1 MAQRIDWAEFIQKI
15 YEAYDKKVN
24 DMLYGAFTGI
34 GDSLPASG
42 QWTKTMPLTA
52 DTKDTF
58 DTLVEDVQMINGTDV
73 VIMGTRSALAKLS
86 NLDSIDWVSDEMKQE
101 RYTTGRLGFYQGIT
115 LFEIPQAFAKNDTT
129 AKLVDNTKLYIM
141 PVADNKFIKMFNEG
155 ETQIKEVSDGNT
167 NVDKT
172 IEYEFQCKMGVATV
186 INRLFGIWTIETV

>member
-1 MAQRIDWAEFIQKI
+1 MAGRVDWAEFVQKI

-24 DMLYGAFTGI
+24 DMLYGAFTNI
-34 GDSLPASG
+34 GDSLPAG
-42 QWTKTMPLTA
+42 TQWVKTSPLTA
-52 DTKDTF
+52 STKDTF
-58 DTLVEDVQMINGTDV
+58 DTLVEDVQMVNGSDV

-86 NLDSIDWVSDEMKQE
+86 SLDEIDWVSDAMKQE

-115 LFEIPQAFAKNDTT
+115 LFEIPQAFVKNDTT
-129 AKLVDNTKLYIM
+129 QKLVDNTKLYIM

-172 IEYEFQCKMGVATV
+172 IEYEFQTKMGVAAV
-186 INRLFGIWTIETV
+186 INRLFGIWNIETP